1 MKNPRKLLPVIPKL
15 KVVEIL
21 KKPLLKATIGQNDDL
36 PLSYWKQKQPIETLL
51 QKASA
56 TMVDSSIHRK
66 IQELLIENDFPTL
79 AEYLETAEATTKHEA
94 RFLAHMS
101 IVLQQ
106 LRKTV
111 FNS

>member
-1 MKNPRKLLPVIPKL
+1 M
-15 KVVEIL
+15 
-21 KKPLLKATIGQNDDL
+21 KATIGQNDDL

-106 LRKTV
+106 LRNTV
-111 FNS
+111 FDS